1 LTLYSRRQFLR
12 ASATAGG
19 GLLLAF
25 RLPGK
30 GNSRS
35 GAAGVTEVFAPNA
48 FIRISPSAPISLTMP
63 QAEMGQGIHTAH
75 AMIIAEELDVNL
87 TDVQIEA
94 SPPSDALYGNPI
106 FHIQVTGNSNSV
118 RAFFLPLRNAGATAR
133 ALLVEAAA
141 QLWEVE
147 WISCRT
153 AEGMVI
159 HDASAR
165 QMSYGSLATRAA
177 GITLK
182 GEVKLKSPKDFK
194 LIGSTA
200 KRLDTPHKVNGG
212 AVYGID
218 VLPNNVQFAVLAACP
233 VFGGKVQHA
242 DVEAARRIPG
252 VRHVVVL
259 DDLVS
264 VIGDHTWA
272 AKQGLKALQPKWQ
285 EDVGI
290 GIDSASIW
298 RQMAKA
304 SEQSG
309 TTAITR
315 GDVDQALVRHERLE
329 ATYQLPLLAHATMEP
344 MNCTVHVRKDAC
356 EVWAGS
362 QVQARAQAVAAQITG
377 LPIDQVIF
385 HNQLLGC
392 GLGRRL
398 EVDMVEKAV
407 RIAQQVPTPVKV
419 IWSREED
426 IQHDAYRPAYYDRLT
441 ASVQNGK
448 ILAWNHRIT
457 GSAVFARWFPPAY
470 THNIDIDGVDSA
482 VDMPYEIP
490 NFRVQ
495 FVREEP
501 ANVPTGFWRG
511 VGPNNN
517 VFAVESFIDEIAAY
531 AGQDPVHFRL
541 SLLDKTPRLKA
552 ALECV
557 TQQIGWSNPL
567 PPGVG
572 RGVSVQPSF
581 GSFLATAIELE
592 VDPSGEI
599 HLRRIASAV
608 DTGIR
613 INPDTI
619 EAQIQGGL
627 IVGLT
632 AALYGNITIRD
643 GRVEQSNFHDYRML
657 RINEIPSIEVH
668 TIPSDEPPGG
678 VGEAGTTSGS
688 AALCNAIFAATG
700 VRVRRLPVDRALL
713 VGKRRA

>member
-1 LTLYSRRQFLR
+1 
-12 ASATAGG
+12 
-19 GLLLAF
+19 
-25 RLPGK
+25 
-30 GNSRS
+30 
-35 GAAGVTEVFAPNA
+35 
-48 FIRISPSAPISLTMP
+48 
-63 QAEMGQGIHTAH
+63 
-75 AMIIAEELDVNL
+75 
-87 TDVQIEA
+87 
-94 SPPSDALYGNPI
+94 
-106 FHIQVTGNSNSV
+106 
-118 RAFFLPLRNAGATAR
+118 
-133 ALLVEAAA
+133 
-141 QLWEVE
+141 
-147 WISCRT
+147 
-153 AEGMVI
+153 
-159 HDASAR
+159 
-165 QMSYGSLATRAA
+165 
-177 GITLK
+177 
-182 GEVKLKSPKDFK
+182 
-194 LIGSTA
+194 
-200 KRLDTPHKVNGG
+200 
-212 AVYGID
+212 
-218 VLPNNVQFAVLAACP
+218 
-233 VFGGKVQHA
+233 
-242 DVEAARRIPG
+242 
-252 VRHVVVL
+252 
-259 DDLVS
+259 
-264 VIGDHTWA
+264 
-272 AKQGLKALQPKWQ
+272 
-285 EDVGI
+285 
-290 GIDSASIW
+290 
-298 RQMAKA
+298 
-304 SEQSG
+304 
-309 TTAITR
+309 
-315 GDVDQALVRHERLE
+315 
-329 ATYQLPLLAHATMEP
+329 
-344 MNCTVHVRKDAC
+344 
-356 EVWAGS
+356 
-362 QVQARAQAVAAQITG
+362 
-377 LPIDQVIF
+377 
-385 HNQLLGC
+385 
-392 GLGRRL
+392 
-398 EVDMVEKAV
+398 
-407 RIAQQVPTPVKV
+407 V

-678 VGEAGTTSGS
+678 VGEAGTASGS